1 MTKFSASTNTT
12 VKIVTAVTVLLL
24 VYFVAAAFLG
34 DSKLTLIPAA
44 ILLFVIGLSY
54 YFSIT
59 KYEVDRNQLI
69 IRRPFDSV
77 SISLENLQSVERIA
91 KKDLR
96 WTVRTF
102 GIGGLFSYTGEFWNK
117 KLGSMS
123 WYVTRMDKA
132 VMIVHGNRKIVISPD
147 DPEKFLEALKN

>member
-1 MTKFSASTNTT
+1 MTKFSASTSTT
-12 VKIVTAVTVLLL
+12 VKIVTTLIILMLAG
-24 VYFVAAAFLG
+24 FVAMALLD
-34 DSKLTLIPAA
+34 DSKLSLVPAA
-44 ILLFVIGLSY
+44 ILLLVIGLSY

-59 KYEVDRNQLI
+59 KYEMDRNQLI

-102 GIGGLFSYTGEFWNK
+102 GIGGLFSYTGTFWNK
-117 KLGSMS
+117 QLGSMT

-132 VMIVHGNRKIVISPD
+132 VLLENGNQKIVISPD
-147 DPEKFLEALKN
+147 DPRKFLEVVKT